1 MGNQNDL
8 RVIKTRKL
16 IQDAFFDLVETNGFE
31 KITISNIANRAKI
44 NRATFYLHYQDK
56 QALLKSLENEV
67 LDDIDDLLG
76 TVTEESIQQ
85 SKNAKRPFPHVIEI
99 LSYVQE
105 HQRFFNLS
113 MNDSGDPLFFTH
125 IGELVNQRVIEGFFP
140 AVKLEERLRSYLST
154 IRTAVISSV
163 VNQWIQS
170 GMKES
175 IDEIAGLITKI
186 ALGIMQW
193 VDA

>member
-16 IQDAFFDLVETNGFE
+16 IRDAFFDLVETYGFE
-31 KITISNIANRAKI
+31 KITISNIANHAKI

-56 QALLKSLENEV
+56 RALLKSLENEV

-76 TVTEESIQQ
+76 AVTEESILQ
-85 SKNAKRPFPHVIEI
+85 SKNNKRPFPHIIEI
-99 LSYVQE
+99 LLYVQE

-113 MNDSGDPLFFTH
+113 MKDSSDPLFFTK
-125 IGELVNQRVIEGFFP
+125 IGELVNQRVIEGIFP
-140 AVKLEERLRSYLST
+140 AIKLEKRLRAYLNT
-154 IRTAVISSV
+154 IRTAVISSI

-193 VDA
+193 VEA